1 MISADTDHYVNILST
16 IKKDKKKNQLKKQSP
31 FFKRRDCGS
40 GAFL

>member
-1 MISADTDHYVNILST
+1 MISTDTDHYVNILST